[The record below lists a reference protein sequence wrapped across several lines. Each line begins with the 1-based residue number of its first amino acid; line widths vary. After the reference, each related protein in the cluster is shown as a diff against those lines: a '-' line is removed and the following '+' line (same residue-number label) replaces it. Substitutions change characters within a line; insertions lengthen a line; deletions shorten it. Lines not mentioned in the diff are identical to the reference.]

1 MDEAEVGVMKEES
14 QENVVR
20 RDGGASG
27 SEFPSVGHDPEG
39 EGVFSCQKCGDA
51 FTEEE
56 TYLQHLQQHALEHDG
71 DCRETTDK
79 TEADKSLP
87 HIYSKDGGR
96 NAQTTSKDL
105 SEQTGITSQHAYKCE
120 ECGKTYGKFG
130 YFINHQRTHM
140 QPSKS
145 VFHNLEHLEKKSFQC
160 EYCGRSYSRMS
171 ALDAHRRCHEGK
183 LVKKEKKCRSSP
195 EALVPEQKAERK
207 HLEADSGRSVTC
219 LCGKKFSTLMK
230 LNTHKRFSHNGQCFD
245 NGVYERRKKGFKCSQ
260 CPKSFSSHV
269 ALASHEHSHKGKNYK
284 CDECDKTFT
293 TLYFYE
299 RHQGLK
305 HSQIIPSKS
314 FLHQVDQVQKKTCEC
329 KVCGLKFSRASA
341 LHAHELNHL
350 NEMDETKLPQP
361 GMHAQFER
369 KATEQT
375 GIRGFF
381 SPESGTQ
388 AIKAEDD
395 ETLEPGDL
403 IVKVISSSSSSSES
417 EDNNSDL
424 ELVCESDYEID
435 YGEPGAEERL
445 DCPDCYRCFT
455 NPSSLR
461 VHRMWHDIR
470 RKRHGTQ
477 GQSETIE
484 PLDLSSC
491 EDVPLSKNL
500 QEPQIMAIFPHAE
513 KDNNVDIHPSQ
524 KDSLDSKKEYN
535 PKKMLLGPK
544 VYHCE
549 QCGKG
554 FWSLGAFSHHKLDP
568 TQCTEL
574 RLRKGFGGSFTNGHS
589 RTSFKV
595 ACPVCGRKFR
605 HKGIMA
611 LHMRKHENGN
621 HKCDICNRS
630 FRLLSGL
637 FRHQAVHNSELLPP
651 PVKSFQYQVEQLQK
665 NTYSCPDCGKR
676 FSRAKALQFH
686 MKSHGYESGYS
697 PPSHRSGDPVEEL
710 QCPSCFALFNKKS
723 SLRAHKKRCIK
734 TESSEQ
740 PLVKVIKSE
749 DDSVELKENHLE
761 NGDGDELK
769 YKCKLCERSFA
780 VIGALNFHKRIHIGS
795 HKALTKAKALVK
807 KSKVEDSGKFSCTDC
822 GRRFV
827 SNSALGTHK
836 RWHRDKPCS
845 KPSQDSE
852 EVSPE
857 LKKSDSDSFQCDRC
871 HKTFFNLLVLQ
882 RHQAL
887 NNCQN
892 YEPEQASPVVVTE
905 TFPCTECT
913 QRFETTSLLDDH
925 IKTVHCHLDS
935 SNNSPEEQN
944 SESETFKLST
954 LPRCYLCSM
963 SFRNIRGLR
972 AHKWQVHSGSR
983 SSDNEMTNPTVLE
996 NQRLEE
1002 RNLVATNTDNP
1013 LPTESISIVN
1023 TGSSSSFYCK
1033 NVYIFKCDNCGKVF
1047 SSQQDLGN
1055 HRAKAR
1061 IRPFRCALCCCSF
1074 WTERHLQQHFAWHD
1088 KIRGSVP
1095 NELRLK
1101 INKATTASNTHSTDR
1116 AGPTGNNPVASDK
1129 ARSLHECSNCGKDFL
1144 TATAVEKHAEFCYA
1158 NSYHCSSCP
1167 SSFDNVEA
1175 LIEHHQECAATVQ
1188 KAGVLLKLS

>member
-477 GQSETIE
+477 ESASLHLEVEPDEANKSSESE
-484 PLDLSSC
+484 SSC
-491 EDVPLSKNL
+491 NKRFASANSWIGHMKLHKERPFWCFSCARGFSQ
-500 QEPQIMAIFPHAE
+500 QETFNYHMYRHKCRKFQCTICNKMFRLLKQLNDHYNTHTGEKPH
-513 KDNNVDIHPSQ
+513 ICT
-524 KDSLDSKKEYN
+524 Y
-535 PKKMLLGPK
+535 
-544 VYHCE
+544 
-549 QCGKG
+549 CGKG
-554 FWSLGAFSHHKLDP
+554 FSQSASMYAH
-568 TQCTEL
+568 
-574 RLRKGFGGSFTNGHS
+574 RKVHFKTN
-589 RTSFKV
+589 RTST
-595 ACPVCGRKFR
+595 RTIR
-605 HKGIMA
+605 
-611 LHMRKHENGN
+611 
-621 HKCDICNRS
+621 
-630 FRLLSGL
+630 RL
-637 FRHQAVHNSELLPP
+637 NN
-651 PVKSFQYQVEQLQK
+651 VERLYLQS
-665 NTYSCPDCGKR
+665 TAQTLAG
-676 FSRAKALQFH
+676 A
-686 MKSHGYESGYS
+686 MKQT
-697 PPSHRSGDPVEEL
+697 P
-710 QCPSCFALFNKKS
+710 Q
-723 SLRAHKKRCIK
+723 
-734 TESSEQ
+734 
-740 PLVKVIKSE
+740 
-749 DDSVELKENHLE
+749 SVEDYREYGRPVAKRLE
-761 NGDGDELK
+761 WECCDCDQ
-769 YKCKLCERSFA
+769 SF
-780 VIGALNFHKRIHIGS
+780 
-795 HKALTKAKALVK
+795 
-807 KSKVEDSGKFSCTDC
+807 
-822 GRRFV
+822 
-827 SNSALGTHK
+827 
-836 RWHRDKPCS
+836 
-845 KPSQDSE
+845 E
-852 EVSPE
+852 EV
-857 LKKSDSDSFQCDRC
+857 
-871 HKTFFNLLVLQ
+871 
-882 RHQAL
+882 
-887 NNCQN
+887 
-892 YEPEQASPVVVTE
+892 
-905 TFPCTECT
+905 T
-913 QRFETTSLLDDH
+913 QLH
-925 IKTVHCHLDS
+925 NH
-935 SNNSPEEQN
+935 
-944 SESETFKLST
+944 
-954 LPRCYLCSM
+954 
-963 SFRNIRGLR
+963 
-972 AHKWQVHSGSR
+972 
-983 SSDNEMTNPTVLE
+983 
-996 NQRLEE
+996 
-1002 RNLVATNTDNP
+1002 
-1013 LPTESISIVN
+1013 
-1023 TGSSSSFYCK
+1023 
-1033 NVYIFKCDNCGKVF
+1033 YI
-1047 SSQQDLGN
+1047 
-1055 HRAKAR
+1055 
-1061 IRPFRCALCCCSF
+1061 
-1074 WTERHLQQHFAWHD
+1074 QHA
-1088 KIRGSVP
+1088 
-1095 NELRLK
+1095 
-1101 INKATTASNTHSTDR
+1101 
-1116 AGPTGNNPVASDK
+1116 AGEIPM
-1129 ARSLHECSNCGKDFL
+1129 L
-1144 TATAVEKHAEFCYA
+1144 
-1158 NSYHCSSCP
+1158 
-1167 SSFDNVEA
+1167 
-1175 LIEHHQECAATVQ
+1175 
-1188 KAGVLLKLS
+1188 

>member
-477 GQSETIE
+477 ESASLHLEVEPDEANKSSESESSVTHESESSKSNSSESESTSDSESESSDSESSETDNSDKPTSPIRQPRTYHKCKFCAKTYLHVE
-484 PLDLSSC
+484 AYKKHLIMHKMADKAISKSKLKSYKCADCGSAYSSQENFFYHVKHSPQC
-491 EDVPLSKNL
+491 VSNL
-500 QEPQIMAIFPHAE
+500 RCDQCNKRFASANSWIGHMKLHKERPFWCFSCARGFSQQETFNYHMYRHKCRKFQCTICNKMFRLLKQLNDHYNTHTGEKPH
-513 KDNNVDIHPSQ
+513 ICT
-524 KDSLDSKKEYN
+524 Y
-535 PKKMLLGPK
+535 
-544 VYHCE
+544 
-549 QCGKG
+549 CGKG
-554 FWSLGAFSHHKLDP
+554 FSQSASMYAH
-568 TQCTEL
+568 
-574 RLRKGFGGSFTNGHS
+574 RKVHFKTN
-589 RTSFKV
+589 RTST
-595 ACPVCGRKFR
+595 RTIR
-605 HKGIMA
+605 
-611 LHMRKHENGN
+611 
-621 HKCDICNRS
+621 
-630 FRLLSGL
+630 RL
-637 FRHQAVHNSELLPP
+637 NN
-651 PVKSFQYQVEQLQK
+651 VERLYLQS
-665 NTYSCPDCGKR
+665 TAQTLAG
-676 FSRAKALQFH
+676 A
-686 MKSHGYESGYS
+686 MKQT
-697 PPSHRSGDPVEEL
+697 P
-710 QCPSCFALFNKKS
+710 Q
-723 SLRAHKKRCIK
+723 
-734 TESSEQ
+734 
-740 PLVKVIKSE
+740 
-749 DDSVELKENHLE
+749 SVEDYREYGRPVAKRLE
-761 NGDGDELK
+761 WECCDCDQ
-769 YKCKLCERSFA
+769 SF
-780 VIGALNFHKRIHIGS
+780 
-795 HKALTKAKALVK
+795 
-807 KSKVEDSGKFSCTDC
+807 
-822 GRRFV
+822 
-827 SNSALGTHK
+827 
-836 RWHRDKPCS
+836 
-845 KPSQDSE
+845 E
-852 EVSPE
+852 EV
-857 LKKSDSDSFQCDRC
+857 
-871 HKTFFNLLVLQ
+871 
-882 RHQAL
+882 
-887 NNCQN
+887 
-892 YEPEQASPVVVTE
+892 
-905 TFPCTECT
+905 T
-913 QRFETTSLLDDH
+913 QLH
-925 IKTVHCHLDS
+925 NH
-935 SNNSPEEQN
+935 
-944 SESETFKLST
+944 
-954 LPRCYLCSM
+954 
-963 SFRNIRGLR
+963 
-972 AHKWQVHSGSR
+972 
-983 SSDNEMTNPTVLE
+983 
-996 NQRLEE
+996 
-1002 RNLVATNTDNP
+1002 
-1013 LPTESISIVN
+1013 
-1023 TGSSSSFYCK
+1023 
-1033 NVYIFKCDNCGKVF
+1033 YI
-1047 SSQQDLGN
+1047 
-1055 HRAKAR
+1055 
-1061 IRPFRCALCCCSF
+1061 
-1074 WTERHLQQHFAWHD
+1074 QHA
-1088 KIRGSVP
+1088 
-1095 NELRLK
+1095 
-1101 INKATTASNTHSTDR
+1101 
-1116 AGPTGNNPVASDK
+1116 AGEIPM
-1129 ARSLHECSNCGKDFL
+1129 L
-1144 TATAVEKHAEFCYA
+1144 
-1158 NSYHCSSCP
+1158 
-1167 SSFDNVEA
+1167 
-1175 LIEHHQECAATVQ
+1175 
-1188 KAGVLLKLS
+1188 